1 MLSIQQT
8 TVLELH
14 TEYVFITDRFS
25 SPKFHC
31 LLTVDCSHLQVDINT
46 LDADALEPLNA
57 DLWLLSPACQPYT
70 VLNPNSKGASDP
82 RAQSFLY
89 LIEGVLTA
97 LAERG
102 AGPTRLLIEN
112 VAGFEVRGHVL
123 SQAFSL
129 QFIKEIG
136 IYYKNSRT
144 LRSQKTGVCYAGI
157 PSNAPTIRHSQLAVA
172 ILSLS
177 LTHRWACRL
186 SCRLGPDLTPY
197 PWSWC

>member
-1 MLSIQQT
+1 VPPICFNFPISRTNQT
-8 TVLELH
+8 GGLRVALTRSSVGGNATIVRAFDWDQIACAVYTANHGPGIAHRVRVHHGL
-14 TEYVFITDRFS
+14 FFS

-31 LLTVDCSHLQVDINT
+31 LLTDHCSHVQVDINT

-89 LIEGVLTA
+89 LIEGVLPA

-102 AGPTRLLIEN
+102 AAPTRLLVEN

-123 SQAFSL
+123 SQAFS
-129 QFIKEIG
+129 Q
-136 IYYKNSRT
+136 
-144 LRSQKTGVCYAGI
+144 
-157 PSNAPTIRHSQLAVA
+157 
-172 ILSLS
+172 
-177 LTHRWACRL
+177 
-186 SCRLGPDLTPY
+186 
-197 PWSWC
+197 